1 MLNYE
6 SLAALKA
13 FADGAPP
20 KIVEGIVIG
29 VTAGIFLK
37 LIDFIGNRF
46 FYRKEQIRYVQGLFE
61 KSREQIYSC
70 KTFPHPNPQKP
81 DVAVHDIRWEFYK
94 KLRVDVLSALRE
106 RCACMSYDQT
116 YTIKKAFHILE
127 FLGEQER
134 KATLQIYKRFFNEL
148 EAVRWLRLP
157 PKEPDADAEE

>member
-6 SLAALKA
+6 SLAAVKA

-61 KSREQIYSC
+61 KSREQIYMQNLPAS
-70 KTFPHPNPQKP
+70 Q
-81 DVAVHDIRWEFYK
+81 
-94 KLRVDVLSALRE
+94 S
-106 RCACMSYDQT
+106 S
-116 YTIKKAFHILE
+116 KA
-127 FLGEQER
+127 
-134 KATLQIYKRFFNEL
+134 
-148 EAVRWLRLP
+148 
-157 PKEPDADAEE
+157 